1 MSDELK
7 NRNMLI
13 TILKFFLSLR
23 TALWLLM
30 ALLCLL
36 LYGSVIMPMN
46 EEFQA
51 LRTVPLFQWMEE
63 NPFSMTWWLWAAI
76 GLLSLLTANTLLC
89 SIDSVKKKKSA
100 RQWMLVLSPQIVH
113 IGFLFILLAHLLS
126 GYSSFR
132 GTAVV
137 YENSGLNLPNGN
149 DVLFKKIDVYM
160 DPRGYMKDWSAE
172 VEYFKSGTSVGTDSI
187 KPNSPSFLDGLG
199 IYIKDIQLQPY
210 PVAMIEVSKDPGAI
224 WALVGGVLFMA
235 GMVTLLFLKI
245 KKEETIG
252 ER

>member
-1 MSDELK
+1 
-7 NRNMLI
+7 
-13 TILKFFLSLR
+13 
-23 TALWLLM
+23 
-30 ALLCLL
+30 
-36 LYGSVIMPMN
+36 
-46 EEFQA
+46 
-51 LRTVPLFQWMEE
+51 MEGT
-63 NPFSMTWWLWAAI
+63 PFSMTWWLWAAI
-76 GLLSLLTANTLLC
+76 GLISLLTTNTLLC
-89 SIDSVKKKKSA
+89 SIDSIMKKKSA

-149 DVLFKKIDVYM
+149 DVLFKRIAVDM

-172 VEYFKSGTSVGTDSI
+172 IEYFKSGRFMGTDSI

-224 WALVGGVLFMA
+224 WALVGGVLFMT
-235 GMVTLLFLKI
+235 GMITLLFFKI
-245 KKEETIG
+245 KKEEAKG